1 MNTAD
6 PAVLERLARLG
17 LVVAIVAG
25 AAIAALDLAAPLERR
40 LSDAGFSLLRDAA
53 APDDRIVVVGI
64 DEATVAS
71 LSEPMTLWH
80 RHLGELLTA
89 AARARARVVGLDLV
103 LPDRSYAAIAPDL
116 DAALVDGILRM
127 RQVGDVVLALT
138 VDEGGRPRPVHPV
151 FLVAAGQEG
160 AGFALWRPDPDGVVR
175 SFDERLGERGEPVPT
190 FVGQI
195 GRMLGA
201 TPVAGRINYAL
212 GDGFDVIPLGTV
224 LRWARD
230 GDERLL
236 TEALGGRILLVG
248 SVLPFTDRTRAPVP
262 LGRGG
267 PAGEAEPGVL
277 VHAQALRTILAGRT
291 IEPLPGW
298 IAVLLSGLAGLA
310 WIGGRRPAT
319 AVATVAAGGAFALG
333 TGLWALSR
341 DLLLPVAPV
350 IVALGL
356 AAGTR
361 LAFEAAV
368 AWRERVRLRTVFS
381 GYVSPQVMA
390 EIEAGRLE
398 GLASARRF
406 ICVLVMDVR
415 GFTTRAE
422 REPPDRVLALL
433 NELAEQAT
441 AAIHGRGGTV
451 DKFMGDG
458 ILAFFGAPAPMDD
471 PCGPAFEAAVD
482 VLERV
487 RRIGDTF
494 PAAAG
499 APLAVGVGLAC
510 GVATVGHVGAA
521 RRHSYTAIGDCVNV
535 ASRLESLTKEVG
547 VTLVMTKDVATR
559 LGERPGL
566 VPLGVHAIKGHTS
579 LEVVG
584 WR

>member
-6 PAVLERLARLG
+6 PAVLKRLAWLG

-25 AAIAALDLAAPLERR
+25 AAISALDLAAPLERR
-40 LSDAGFSLLRDAA
+40 LSDAGFALLRSAA
-53 APDDRIVVVGI
+53 APDDRIVVIGI

-71 LSEPMTLWH
+71 LPEPMTLWH
-80 RHLGELLTA
+80 RHLGDLLTA
-89 AARARARVVGLDLV
+89 AARGRARVVGLDLV
-103 LPDRSYAAIAPDL
+103 LPDRSYAAIAVDL

-138 VDEGGRPRPVHPV
+138 VDEGGRPRPIHPV

-160 AGFALWRPDPDGVVR
+160 AGFALWRADPDSVVR
-175 SFDERLGERGEPVPT
+175 SFDERLGDRGEPVPT

-195 GRMLGA
+195 ARMLGVQP
-201 TPVAGRINYAL
+201 TAGRINYAL
-212 GDGFDVIPLGTV
+212 GDGFDVIPLGDV
-224 LRWARD
+224 LRWVRD

-236 TEALGGRILLVG
+236 AESLRGRILLVG
-248 SVLPFTDRTRAPVP
+248 SVLPFSDRTHAPVP
-262 LGRGG
+262 LVRGG
-267 PAGEAEPGVL
+267 PAEGTEPGVL
-277 VHAQALRTILAGRT
+277 VHAQALRT
-291 IEPLPGW
+291 
-298 IAVLLSGLAGLA
+298 LLSGRSVHPLPAWLAALLSALAGLA
-310 WIGGRRPAT
+310 WLGGRRPVA
-319 AVATVAAGGAFALG
+319 AAATVVAGGAAALG
-333 TGLWALSR
+333 AGLWVLSR
-341 DLLLPVAPV
+341 DLLLPVAPA
-350 IVALGL
+350 IVTLALATG
-356 AAGTR
+356 AR

-368 AWRERVRLRTVFS
+368 AWRERVRLRGVFA

-458 ILAFFGAPAPMDD
+458 VLAFFGAPAPMDD
-471 PCGPAFEAAVD
+471 PCGAAFDAAIE

-487 RRIGDTF
+487 RRIGDTARG
-494 PAAAG
+494 PDG
-499 APLAVGVGLAC
+499 APLAIGIGLAC
-510 GVATVGHVGAA
+510 GEATVGHVGAA
-521 RRHSYTAIGDCVNV
+521 TRHSYTAIGDCVNV

-547 VTLVMTKDVATR
+547 VPLVMTKDVAMR
-559 LGERPGL
+559 IGERPGL

>member
-6 PAVLERLARLG
+6 PAILQRLSG
-17 LVVAIVAG
+17 LVLAMIAG
-25 AAIAALDLAAPLERR
+25 AAIYALDFAAPLERR
-40 LSDAGFSLLRDAA
+40 LTDAGFALLRGAA
-53 APDDRIVVVGI
+53 VPDDGILILGI
-64 DEATVAS
+64 DEATVAQIP
-71 LSEPMTLWH
+71 EPITLWQ
-80 RHLGELLTA
+80 RQLGALLTM
-89 AARARARVVGLDLV
+89 AARARARIVGLDLV

-138 VDEGGRPRPVHPV
+138 VDESGRPRPVHPV

-160 AGFALWRPDPDGVVR
+160 AGFALWRADPDGVVR
-175 SFDERLGERGEPVPT
+175 SFDERLGDREEPVPT

-195 GRMLGA
+195 ARMLGVQ
-201 TPVAGRINYAL
+201 PVAGRINYAL

-224 LRWARD
+224 LGWAGS
-230 GDERLL
+230 GDERMLA
-236 TEALGGRILLVG
+236 ESLGGRILLVG
-248 SVLPFTDRTRAPVP
+248 SVLPFSDRTHVPVP
-262 LGRGG
+262 LVRGRQAEG
-267 PAGEAEPGVL
+267 AEPGVL
-277 VHAQALRTILAGRT
+277 VHAQALRTMLAGRT
-291 IEPLPGW
+291 VGSLPAW
-298 IAVLLSGLAGLA
+298 LATILAALAGLA
-310 WIGGRRPAT
+310 WLGGRRPGT
-319 AVATVAAGGAFALG
+319 AAATVIAGGAAALG
-333 TGLWALSR
+333 AGLWALSR
-341 DLLLPVAPV
+341 DLLLPVAPA
-350 IVALGL
+350 IVTLALATG
-356 AAGTR
+356 AR

-368 AWRERVRLRTVFS
+368 AWRERVRLRGVFA

-433 NELAEQAT
+433 NDLAEQAT

-458 ILAFFGAPAPMDD
+458 VLAFFGAPAPMDD
-471 PCGPAFEAAVD
+471 PCGAAFDAAIE

-487 RRIGDTF
+487 RRIGDTARG
-494 PAAAG
+494 PDG
-499 APLAVGVGLAC
+499 APLAIGIGLAC
-510 GVATVGHVGAA
+510 GEATVGHVGAA
-521 RRHSYTAIGDCVNV
+521 TRHSYTAIGDCVNV

-547 VTLVMTKDVATR
+547 VPLVMTKDVAMR
-559 LGERPGL
+559 IGERPGL